1 MIVLEKLVLLYYIY
15 KQRSRY
21 KKIQEERKMGRKMER
36 KKLKKKGI
44 GSACAILSATLFGFN
59 AYCATNAYA
68 GGSNPIAFTFYASVI
83 CIVLTILIAC
93 VCHIRIIPKKE
104 ECGWLILIGTLG
116 GVTTLLLFTAFTYI
130 ASGIATILHFT
141 YPVYVA
147 IGSVWL
153 LNKKMTKGKTI
164 ALVLSVLGVV
174 FISDLSG
181 DKAGTGILLALLS
194 GLTYAGYVIFLEK
207 THFDRENC
215 LFICFNMTLVRLV
228 LTFVYGVLGRQI
240 FVTQTAAAW
249 GYTAIQASLS
259 LLLATM
265 LFQIGV
271 KYIGGMVASV
281 FSRFEPLTCLIVGV
295 LFLGENINY
304 VKIAGCVLIC
314 LGILVVIYD
323 EFKEES

>member
-1 MIVLEKLVLLYYIY
+1 
-15 KQRSRY
+15 
-21 KKIQEERKMGRKMER
+21 MEG

-130 ASGIATILHFT
+130 ASGIATVLHFT

-194 GLTYAGYVIFLEK
+194 GLTYAGYEI
-207 THFDRENC
+207 
-215 LFICFNMTLVRLV
+215 
-228 LTFVYGVLGRQI
+228 GRAH
-240 FVTQTAAAW
+240 V
-249 GYTAIQASLS
+249 
-259 LLLATM
+259 
-265 LFQIGV
+265 
-271 KYIGGMVASV
+271 
-281 FSRFEPLTCLIVGV
+281 
-295 LFLGENINY
+295 
-304 VKIAGCVLIC
+304 
-314 LGILVVIYD
+314 
-323 EFKEES
+323 

>member
-1 MIVLEKLVLLYYIY
+1 M
-15 KQRSRY
+15 
-21 KKIQEERKMGRKMER
+21 
-36 KKLKKKGI
+36 
-44 GSACAILSATLFGFN
+44 
-59 AYCATNAYA
+59 
-68 GGSNPIAFTFYASVI
+68 
-83 CIVLTILIAC
+83 
-93 VCHIRIIPKKE
+93 
-104 ECGWLILIGTLG
+104 
-116 GVTTLLLFTAFTYI
+116 
-130 ASGIATILHFT
+130 
-141 YPVYVA
+141 
-147 IGSVWL
+147 
-153 LNKKMTKGKTI
+153 
-164 ALVLSVLGVV
+164 LSVLGV
-174 FISDLSG
+174 FLFQTFQGI
-181 DKAGTGILLALLS
+181 KAGTGILLALLS

-281 FSRFEPLTCLIVGV
+281 FSMFEPLTCLIVGV

>member
-1 MIVLEKLVLLYYIY
+1 
-15 KQRSRY
+15 
-21 KKIQEERKMGRKMER
+21 MER

-240 FVTQTAAAW
+240 FVTQTAVAW

-281 FSRFEPLTCLIVGV
+281 FSMFEPLTCLIVGV